1 MYEGIEVNK
10 IFTHSGNVHGVETT
24 RGTINCEYFINCGGL
39 VNVTAITS
47 DGIVLK
53 IGIFCFWTILN
64 NGCFFLATDFQQYF
78 VYVMVVSF
86 NGDGR

>member
-39 VNVTAITS
+39 VNVT
-47 DGIVLK
+47 LRH
-53 IGIFCFWTILN
+53 N
-64 NGCFFLATDFQQYF
+64 
-78 VYVMVVSF
+78 SF
-86 NGDGR
+86 KLDISPICLLH